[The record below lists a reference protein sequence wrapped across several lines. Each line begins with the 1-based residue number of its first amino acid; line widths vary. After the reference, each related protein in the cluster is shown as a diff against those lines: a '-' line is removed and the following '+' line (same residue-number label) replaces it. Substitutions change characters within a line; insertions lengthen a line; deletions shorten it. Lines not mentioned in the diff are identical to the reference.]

1 MPKASESQGFN
12 VTHAREF
19 RAACEHVRR
28 RMQKVAMCDAI
39 EDAFQGG
46 VFDEAFWN
54 EAAQMRAVK

>member
-1 MPKASESQGFN
+1 
-12 VTHAREF
+12 
-19 RAACEHVRR
+19 
-28 RMQKVAMCDAI
+28 MQKVAMCDAI